1 MYHRYKS
8 FNLDN
13 LHLVHHVN
21 HVNKDSH
28 LIPRD
33 LNNNLLL
40 TKTHNLMKFNFRKH
54 LQLPHP
60 YDMTKLSH
68 PYQID

>member
-1 MYHRYKS
+1 MYRKYKS
-8 FNLDN
+8 SSLDN

-21 HVNKDSH
+21 KDSH
-28 LIPRD
+28 LILGD

-60 YDMTKLSH
+60 
-68 PYQID
+68 